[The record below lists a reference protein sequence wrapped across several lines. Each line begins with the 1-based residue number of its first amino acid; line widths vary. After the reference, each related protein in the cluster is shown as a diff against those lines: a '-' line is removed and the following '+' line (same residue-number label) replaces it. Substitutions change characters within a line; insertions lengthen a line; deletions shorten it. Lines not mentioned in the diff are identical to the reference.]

1 VGSCY
6 GEGELFGLGTISAG
20 CPFFVKGI
28 ATDRLSIF
36 DFSFS
41 IKKSSIFLLTFLF
54 HIYPFYILVNSAL

>member
-41 IKKSSIFLLTFLF
+41 IKKVINFPFVLF
-54 HIYPFYILVNSAL
+54 VSVGSAFVRGATG